1 MLPDSESRPNY
12 THYDE
17 DSPDLPPHGSP
28 ESDDAGDMSDNG
40 TVRRGLRWLVAT
52 VAVVALV
59 PLAPVV
65 STTSAQAVTTL
76 TYRGCPTSVPSDTL
90 RDGSSSL
97 GASALCR
104 QAVAAAATPQAALA
118 IQAAFH
124 MLGAPYACG
133 GVGRMDAFRFD
144 CSSLVS
150 RAYYLG
156 AGLDTAGKDWAP
168 STRDMVPWDGV
179 RLASW
184 ASRVAPSSLRPGDL
198 VLYDTG
204 GSTYRHVVM
213 YIGNGYMLHTNSCGD
228 VAHVST
234 FWGFPSGGGHVFLV
248 ARRVTAPA
256 GYVPPAPTPIPTP
269 TPTPTPTP
277 APATTPSFPGGT
289 LALGST
295 GTAVAAV
302 QRALTRTGHLHPE
315 RFGAIKSGTFGSQT
329 RDAVAAYQHD
339 HPSLPGTTGIVDRAL
354 YMALTGWR
362 PTSVGHSSAEPG
374 KPTISLAQFRAHNRA
389 SVKVVQAALNRMIG
403 AGIRVDGLWGAR
415 TQGVF
420 DSYRRGV
427 LRSSPRLATVAPTRA
442 TLTALGQMAGF
453 RVVS

>member
-1 MLPDSESRPNY
+1 MSRN
-12 THYDE
+12 
-17 DSPDLPPHGSP
+17 
-28 ESDDAGDMSDNG
+28 A
-40 TVRRGLRWLVAT
+40 TVRRGLRWLIAT

-65 STTSAQAVTTL
+65 STTTAQAVTTLTTL
-76 TYRGCPTSVPSDTL
+76 TYRGCPTSVPTDTL

-156 AGLDTAGKDWAP
+156 AGLDTAGRDWAP

-179 RLASW
+179 KLASW
-184 ASRVAPSSLRPGDL
+184 AVRVAPNSLHPGDL

-213 YIGNGYMLHTNSCGD
+213 YIGNGFMLHTNSCGD

-234 FWGFPSGGGHVFLV
+234 FWGFPSSGGHVFLV
-248 ARRVTAPA
+248 ARRVSAPA
-256 GYVPPAPTPIPTP
+256 GYVPPAPTPIPAP
-269 TPTPTPTP
+269 TPTPTPLPTP
-277 APATTPSFPGGT
+277 APTPSFPGGV

-295 GTAVAAV
+295 GPAVAAV
-302 QRALTRTGHLHPE
+302 QRALTHTGHLHPE
-315 RFGAIKSGTFGSQT
+315 RYGAVTAGTFGSQT

-339 HPSLPGTTGIVDRAL
+339 HPAIPGVPGVVDRAL
-354 YMALTGWR
+354 YMTLTGWR
-362 PTSVGHSSAEPG
+362 PTSVGTPSAEPG
-374 KPTISLAQFRAHNRA
+374 KPTISLAKFKARNRA

-415 TQGVF
+415 TQSVF
-420 DSYRRGV
+420 DSYRRAV
-427 LRSSPRLATVAPTRA
+427 LRSSPRVATAAPTRA
-442 TLTALGQMAGF
+442 TLTALGQRAGF